1 MVNGKGFHNN
11 TADTLTIT
19 WKAAN
24 PLSPTRAW
32 FSIPDNVALI
42 SVRYFILMTHI
53 LPPLH
58 VLSKSETTSST
69 PYERDHDIQNKYVA
83 GRVAQCSTSRST
95 FVKHH
100 ADTNTYFHDSYCAR
114 LWKQWGDFVLWKYS
128 VLGYKRKLGNI
139 STRKP
144 SEGNFVLIMW
154 PKWVYI

>member
-1 MVNGKGFHNN
+1 MVSGKGFHNN

-24 PLSPTRAW
+24 PLSPTRAL

-100 ADTNTYFHDSYCAR
+100 ADTNTYFHDSHCAR
-114 LWKQWGDFVLWKYS
+114 LWKQ
-128 VLGYKRKLGNI
+128 
-139 STRKP
+139 
-144 SEGNFVLIMW
+144 
-154 PKWVYI
+154 

>member
-1 MVNGKGFHNN
+1 MVSGKGFHNN

-58 VLSKSETTSST
+58 VLRQHPPPHMKEIMTSKINMWQVE
-69 PYERDHDIQNKYVA
+69 
-83 GRVAQCSTSRST
+83 
-95 FVKHH
+95 
-100 ADTNTYFHDSYCAR
+100 
-114 LWKQWGDFVLWKYS
+114 L
-128 VLGYKRKLGNI
+128 
-139 STRKP
+139 P
-144 SEGNFVLIMW
+144 SAAPVGAHL
-154 PKWVYI
+154 

>member
-1 MVNGKGFHNN
+1 MVSGKGFHNN

-24 PLSPTRAW
+24 PLSPTRAL

-83 GRVAQCSTSRST
+83 GRVAQCSTSRGT
-95 FVKHH
+95 LREHH
-100 ADTNTYFHDSYCAR
+100 ADTNTYFHDTYSAR
-114 LWKQWGDFVLWKYS
+114 IWKQ
-128 VLGYKRKLGNI
+128 
-139 STRKP
+139 
-144 SEGNFVLIMW
+144 
-154 PKWVYI
+154 